1 MYEWWEEV
9 EAAAPLMQGDLIEG
23 CPVAVFN
30 DQLAFNENDNLEA
43 LLATLRGGVG
53 IETNRAIVMTQACD
67 LEQRKVRNAILCPA
81 YALSEFRGDW
91 EADWEAKRG
100 AAPKEGD
107 WKGHINGIKAGRIW
121 NFTLLRKRTVGEG
134 VQVTT
139 ETTVV
144 DFHEVF
150 SLPVHFLELWLSK
163 GGNRR
168 LRLLPPY
175 REHLSQAFARF
186 FMRVG
191 LPVDIDDLLSE
202 S

>member
-9 EAAAPLMQGDLIEG
+9 EAAAPLIQGDIIEG

-30 DQLAFNENDNLEA
+30 DQLAFNENDNLQA

-67 LEQRKVRNAILCPA
+67 LEQKKVRNAILCPA
-81 YALSEFRGDW
+81 YTLSEFRSDW
-91 EADWEAKRG
+91 EEDWEAKKG

-107 WKGHINGIKAGRIW
+107 WKGYINGIKVGRIW
-121 NFTLLRKRTVGEG
+121 NCTLLRKRTAGEG

-191 LPVDIDDLLSE
+191 LPVDIDDL
-202 S
+202 